1 MKSVKNVT
9 VKARD
14 HACSEG
20 FGDLG
25 SVAAMP
31 TAVGE
36 VCGCRHSRS
45 LQAKKAD
52 TKRSRPM
59 KSVKHVT
66 VKARD
71 HACSKGLGVKTL

>member
-1 MKSVKNVT
+1 MKSVKHVT

-25 SVAAMP
+25 SVSAMP

-36 VCGCRHSRS
+36 VCAFKGTFKDPLKEPLPRPPGGSRN
-45 LQAKKAD
+45 
-52 TKRSRPM
+52 P
-59 KSVKHVT
+59 
-66 VKARD
+66 
-71 HACSKGLGVKTL
+71 